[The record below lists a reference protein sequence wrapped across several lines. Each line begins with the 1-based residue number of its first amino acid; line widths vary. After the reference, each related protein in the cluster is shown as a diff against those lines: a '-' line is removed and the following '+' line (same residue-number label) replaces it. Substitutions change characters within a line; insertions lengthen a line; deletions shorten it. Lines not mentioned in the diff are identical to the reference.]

1 MGTNRNSHTVGG
13 LAVLLICC
21 VFAASALLALAFGA
35 RAYRSVEN
43 RTQENY
49 GRRVG
54 LSYIA
59 EKLHAY
65 DGAGLVS
72 VGTFDGLS
80 ALYLREPTPGEPYL
94 TILYAADGWLYE
106 LYCEDGQ
113 RFAPEDGEKLLEVG
127 DVDFSSQGRL
137 VRAELTDNQGNH
149 DFVEVCLRSD
159 GGVS

>member
-1 MGTNRNSHTVGG
+1 MDTNRNSHTVGG
-13 LAVLLICC
+13 LAVLLVCC

-54 LSYIA
+54 LSYIE
-59 EKLHAY
+59 EKVHAY
-65 DGAGLVS
+65 DGVGLVS

-80 ALYLREPTPGEPYL
+80 ALYLREAASGEPYH
-94 TILYAADGWLYE
+94 TILYATDGWLYE

-113 RFAPEDGEKLLEVG
+113 SFAPEDGEKLLEVG
-127 DVDFSSQGRL
+127 DVAFFLQGNL
-137 VRAELTDNQGNH
+137 MCAELTDTRGNH
-149 DFVEVCLRSD
+149 DFAEVCLRSD
-159 GGVS
+159 GGVA